1 MAFVVA
7 TKRGRFEVRESHSTV
22 DGPRSRTLASF
33 TELTDEVIEKAR
45 SRAAKPLAVG
55 ELKEAAARAGAAIA
69 GVPIDDS
76 ARDTLRRIANGERLD
91 PMLHRLLV
99 DALATAE
106 APEEHADGS
115 PASVSDSA
123 RAATQWIG
131 ASLTQRAE
139 SLRDLLELTDALP
152 LRIPPAEIGFPR
164 LRSV

>member
-1 MAFVVA
+1 MTYVVA
-7 TKRGRFEVRESHSTV
+7 TKRGRFEVRESHSTAE
-22 DGPRSRTLASF
+22 GPRSRTLASF
-33 TELTDEVIEKAR
+33 TELSDEVIAKAR
-45 SRAAKPLAVG
+45 ARAAKPLTVG
-55 ELKEAAARAGAAIA
+55 ELKEGAARAGAPIA
-69 GVPIDDS
+69 GAPIDGS
-76 ARDTLRRIANGERLD
+76 ARETLRRLANGEQLD

-99 DALATAE
+99 DALATGE
-106 APEEHADGS
+106 EPEEQVEHS
-115 PASVSDSA
+115 ASVSDSA